1 MCACVCMSVS
11 LLKYLYNKVVADDGV
26 GSRSRSGRLPAQLR
40 FSFSCTCRKLVL
52 LRRAAWAAAWE
63 AWHANL
69 AHYIWPV
76 GLLADWLVGWF
87 EVCKQLKS
95 AGLVR
100 VASAELIN
108 KSTRQILAIVTG
120 DI

>member
-1 MCACVCMSVS
+1 MCVCVF

-26 GSRSRSGRLPAQLR
+26 GSRSRSRRLPAQLR

-69 AHYIWPV
+69 AHDIWLV
-76 GLLADWLVGWF
+76 GLLADWLVGRL
-87 EVCKQLKS
+87 V
-95 AGLVR
+95 GLR
-100 VASAELIN
+100 CANS
-108 KSTRQILAIVTG
+108 
-120 DI
+120 